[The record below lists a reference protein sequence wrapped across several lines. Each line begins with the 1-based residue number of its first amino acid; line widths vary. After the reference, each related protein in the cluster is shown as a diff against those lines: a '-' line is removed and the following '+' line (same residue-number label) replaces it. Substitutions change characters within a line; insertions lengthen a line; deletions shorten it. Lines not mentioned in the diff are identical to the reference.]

1 VASVQNRGELSRS
14 EGVRYLVT
22 GGAGFIGSHL
32 VEELLA
38 RGDEVFAVDDLSTGS
53 AANIE
58 TFKVSPRFHYTI
70 DSVTN
75 GPLMAELVDQADVVF
90 HLAAAVGV
98 FLVVENPVRTI
109 ETNVRGTETVLHHA
123 AKKQR
128 KVVVASTSE
137 VYGSSMSARFRE
149 DDDLVLGPPT
159 QARWSYACSKALDE
173 FLALAHHRQRG
184 LPVVIV
190 RIFNTVGPR
199 QTGRYGMVIPRFVAQ
214 ALAGGPITVYGDG
227 TQTRAFC
234 YVKDTV
240 RALIGLA
247 GDERAVGQ
255 VFNVGSDQE
264 ITINHLAE
272 RVQQIVNPRADIVH
286 VPYDEAYAPGF
297 RDMLRR
303 VGDISKLHG
312 FLGFEPSMDIDGIVE
327 RVRDHIAAHGDR

>member
-1 VASVQNRGELSRS
+1 L
-14 EGVRYLVT
+14 RYLVT

-38 RGDEVFAVDDLSTGS
+38 RGGEVSIVDDLSTGS

-58 TFKVSPRFHYTI
+58 PFKDNPRFHYCVEA
-70 DSVTN
+70 VTN
-75 GPLMAELVDQADVVF
+75 SSLVAELVDNADVVF

-109 ETNVRGTETVLHHA
+109 ETNIRGTEVVLHHA
-123 AKKQR
+123 AKKKR
-128 KVVVASTSE
+128 KVLLASTSE
-137 VYGSSMSARFRE
+137 VYGSSMSRRFRE

-159 QARWSYACSKALDE
+159 QGRWSYACSKALDE
-173 FLALAHHRQRG
+173 FLALAHHRERG

-199 QTGRYGMVIPRFVAQ
+199 QTGRYGMVVPRFVGQ

-240 RALIGLA
+240 RALAALA
-247 GDERAVGQ
+247 NDDRAVGEI
-255 VFNVGSDQE
+255 FNVGGDQE
-264 ITINHLAE
+264 ITINRLAE
-272 RVQQIVNPRADIVH
+272 RVQQIVNPKAGIIH

-303 VGDISKLHG
+303 VPDISKLRN
-312 FLGFEPSMDIDGIVE
+312 FLGFEPSMGIDGIIE
-327 RVRDHIAAHGDR
+327 KVRDHIADHGDR